1 MSERRKQDV
10 ERVPL
15 SSIAPDARDLIQ
27 AYRESGEISFQDVP
41 LATAR
46 ENYLRGC
53 EANGLPRADCAVV
66 RDHEVPVPG
75 ATLRVREYR
84 RDASGK
90 PPAVLFMH
98 GGGWVIGNLDTHDAI
113 CRTLA
118 RESGAAVYAV
128 DYRLAPEHP
137 FPTPLDDCAAALRWL
152 VDHAASLDVDV
163 SRLGLAG
170 DSAGGNLAAVLA
182 NTQVL
187 LPRACIVRAQVL
199 FYPVTDLRGETASY
213 QRIVAGFPLT
223 ANSMHWFR
231 DHYLRPG
238 TSLDDA
244 RFPSLFSPLLSP
256 LLAPRPSNASLF
268 LLSCG
273 LDPLADEGVAYAARA
288 IAAGAR
294 VEHQHLPAHAHG
306 IITSAGRIDTGR
318 VMLIRAAAFLRE
330 TLLNNS

>member
-1 MSERRKQDV
+1 MRCRFQ
-10 ERVPL
+10 
-15 SSIAPDARDLIQ
+15 AR
-27 AYRESGEISFQDVP
+27 P
-41 LATAR
+41 
-46 ENYLRGC
+46 
-53 EANGLPRADCAVV
+53 CAC
-66 RDHEVPVPG
+66 
-75 ATLRVREYR
+75 EYR

-244 RFPSLFSPLLSP
+244 RFPRFSPRFFLHSWRR
-256 LLAPRPSNASLF
+256 ARPTLPC
-268 LLSCG
+268 SC
-273 LDPLADEGVAYAARA
+273 
-288 IAAGAR
+288 
-294 VEHQHLPAHAHG
+294 
-306 IITSAGRIDTGR
+306 
-318 VMLIRAAAFLRE
+318 
-330 TLLNNS
+330 

>member
-182 NTQVL
+182 NTQAL

-238 TSLDDA
+238 TSLDDT
-244 RFPSLFSPLLSP
+244 RFPRFFSASFSTPGAAPVQRFPVPAELRAGSP
-256 LLAPRPSNASLF
+256 GGRGRGVRRASHRGRRACRT
-268 LLSCG
+268 S
-273 LDPLADEGVAYAARA
+273 PPASARA
-288 IAAGAR
+288 WHHHVGGPYRYRAR
-294 VEHQHLPAHAHG
+294 HADPGRRVPA
-306 IITSAGRIDTGR
+306 
-318 VMLIRAAAFLRE
+318 
-330 TLLNNS
+330 

>member
-1 MSERRKQDV
+1 MSEPREEGA
-10 ERVPL
+10 ERIPL
-15 SSIAPDARDLIQ
+15 SSISPDARGLIQ
-27 AYRESGEISFQDVP
+27 AYRDNGEISFQDVP
-41 LATAR
+41 LAAAR

-53 EANGLPRADCAVV
+53 EANGLPRVDCAVV
-66 RDHEVPVPG
+66 RDHAVPAHG
-75 ATLRVREYR
+75 ANLRVREYR
-84 RDASGK
+84 GVAARK

-98 GGGWVIGNLDTHDAI
+98 GGGWVIGSLDTHDAI

-152 VDHAASLDVDV
+152 VEHAASLDVDV
-163 SRLGLAG
+163 SRLAMAG

-182 NTQVL
+182 NTVDL
-187 LPRACIVRAQVL
+187 LPQACTVRAQAL

-223 ANSMHWFR
+223 AGSMRWFR
-231 DHYLRPG
+231 DHYLRSG
-238 TSLDDA
+238 TSLHDP
-244 RFPSLFSPLLSP
+244 RLSPLFSP
-256 LLAPRPSNASLF
+256 LLAPRLSDAPLF

-273 LDPLADEGVAYAARA
+273 LDPLADEGVAYATRA
-288 IAAGAR
+288 IAAGVR
-294 VEHQHLPAHAHG
+294 VEHHHLPAHAHG
-306 IITSAGRIDTGR
+306 IITSAGRIETGR

>member
-1 MSERRKQDV
+1 MSEPRKQDV

-152 VDHAASLDVDV
+152 VDHAASLTWMFRGWAWRATAPAATWPR
-163 SRLGLAG
+163 SWRTLRFCCRGLA
-170 DSAGGNLAAVLA
+170 
-182 NTQVL
+182 
-187 LPRACIVRAQVL
+187 
-199 FYPVTDLRGETASY
+199 
-213 QRIVAGFPLT
+213 
-223 ANSMHWFR
+223 
-231 DHYLRPG
+231 
-238 TSLDDA
+238 
-244 RFPSLFSPLLSP
+244 
-256 LLAPRPSNASLF
+256 
-268 LLSCG
+268 SCG
-273 LDPLADEGVAYAARA
+273 RRCCSIP
-288 IAAGAR
+288 
-294 VEHQHLPAHAHG
+294 
-306 IITSAGRIDTGR
+306 
-318 VMLIRAAAFLRE
+318 
-330 TLLNNS
+330 

>member
-1 MSERRKQDV
+1 M
-10 ERVPL
+10 
-15 SSIAPDARDLIQ
+15 
-27 AYRESGEISFQDVP
+27 
-41 LATAR
+41 
-46 ENYLRGC
+46 
-53 EANGLPRADCAVV
+53 
-66 RDHEVPVPG
+66 
-75 ATLRVREYR
+75 
-84 RDASGK
+84 
-90 PPAVLFMH
+90 
-98 GGGWVIGNLDTHDAI
+98 
-113 CRTLA
+113 
-118 RESGAAVYAV
+118 YAV

-256 LLAPRPSNASLF
+256 LLAPRPSNAALF

-273 LDPLADEGVAYAARA
+273 LDPLADEAWPTPREPSRP
-288 IAAGAR
+288 AR
-294 VEHQHLPAHAHG
+294 VSN
-306 IITSAGRIDTGR
+306 ITTCQRTRMASSRR
-318 VMLIRAAAFLRE
+318 RAVSIPGA
-330 TLLNNS
+330 SC

>member
-1 MSERRKQDV
+1 M
-10 ERVPL
+10 
-15 SSIAPDARDLIQ
+15 
-27 AYRESGEISFQDVP
+27 
-41 LATAR
+41 
-46 ENYLRGC
+46 
-53 EANGLPRADCAVV
+53 
-66 RDHEVPVPG
+66 
-75 ATLRVREYR
+75 
-84 RDASGK
+84 
-90 PPAVLFMH
+90 
-98 GGGWVIGNLDTHDAI
+98 
-113 CRTLA
+113 
-118 RESGAAVYAV
+118 YAV

-182 NTQVL
+182 NTQVP

-238 TSLDDA
+238 TSWTT
-244 RFPSLFSPLLSP
+244 RVFPRFSPRFSTP
-256 LLAPRPSNASLF
+256 GAAPVQRCPVPAELRAGS
-268 LLSCG
+268 
-273 LDPLADEGVAYAARA
+273 LADEGVAYAARA

-294 VEHQHLPAHAHG
+294 VEHHHLPAHAHG

-330 TLLNNS
+330 TLLHNS

>member
-1 MSERRKQDV
+1 MSEPRKQDV

-75 ATLRVREYR
+75 ATLRVRVSPR
-84 RDASGK
+84 RIGQAAGSAVHARRRLGDRQPGHARCHLPDAGQ
-90 PPAVLFMH
+90 
-98 GGGWVIGNLDTHDAI
+98 
-113 CRTLA
+113 
-118 RESGAAVYAV
+118 ESGAAVYAV

-199 FYPVTDLRGETASY
+199 FYP
-213 QRIVAGFPLT
+213 
-223 ANSMHWFR
+223 
-231 DHYLRPG
+231 
-238 TSLDDA
+238 
-244 RFPSLFSPLLSP
+244 
-256 LLAPRPSNASLF
+256 
-268 LLSCG
+268 
-273 LDPLADEGVAYAARA
+273 
-288 IAAGAR
+288 
-294 VEHQHLPAHAHG
+294 
-306 IITSAGRIDTGR
+306 
-318 VMLIRAAAFLRE
+318 
-330 TLLNNS
+330 